1 MLSRRLASAAVLIAG
16 MILLIRV
23 DFWIGTPEI
32 WGRPGIILSLLAA
45 LVAMLCGIE
54 FHRMWHGQNTQSAL
68 TMAAAATTMSL
79 IAATP
84 VLWRDYPVDCPIGKF
99 GWSIAGVIAAMLLS
113 FAVELVGFNR
123 RDDSKIDDNQPGENH
138 QHDLA
143 AQNGSAIDRPGDVA
157 GRIGRTVFMAVYL
170 SMLFGFFVP
179 LRLIQQSNSMG
190 LIAIICLIATVKM
203 SDAFAYF
210 AGKSFGT
217 KKLAPRISPGKTI
230 QGTVAAPVGGTIAA
244 AIVIYAVSPLV
255 FGITIDRPWWWIIVY
270 GFLVTLAGIVGD
282 LAESLLKRDAAC
294 KDSGSMLPGLGGI
307 LDVLDS
313 LIFAAPISYLMWIA
327 H

>member
-1 MLSRRLASAAVLIAG
+1 MLSRRLASAAVLIVG

-23 DFWIGTPEI
+23 DFWIGTPEV
-32 WGRPGIILSLLAA
+32 WGKPGIILAVLSAIVAA
-45 LVAMLCGIE
+45 ICGIE
-54 FHRMWHGQNTQSAL
+54 FSMMWRNQGTQSTQVMA
-68 TMAAAATTMSL
+68 MAAVLMSL

-84 VLWRDYPVDCPIGKF
+84 VFWKDYPVDCPIGKF

-113 FAVELVGFNR
+113 FAVEAKSFQDLPE
-123 RDDSKIDDNQPGENH
+123 KPGE
-138 QHDLA
+138 A
-143 AQNGSAIDRPGDVA
+143 TR
-157 GRIGRTVFMAVYL
+157 RIGHTVFMVVYL

-179 LRLIQQSNSMG
+179 LRLLEQNNSLG
-190 LIAIICLIATVKM
+190 LISIICLIATVKM

-217 KKLAPRISPGKTI
+217 IKLAPKISPGKTI
-230 QGTVAAPVGGTIAA
+230 QGTLAAPLGGIFAA
-244 AIVIYAVSPLV
+244 AIVIYLVSPWV
-255 FGITIDRPWWWIIVY
+255 FGITVDRPWWWVILY
-270 GFLVTLAGIVGD
+270 GVLVTFAGVLGD

-313 LIFAAPISYLMWIA
+313 LVFAAPVSFLLWVI